1 MVVPIFGFQVLQSA
15 SLLAVVLRMQVLG
28 IQGVAA
34 TAASVFVHGIVP
46 DDPMNP

>member
-1 MVVPIFGFQVLQSA
+1 MLQSP
-15 SLLAVVLRMQVLG
+15 SLFAVVLRRQVLG
-28 IQGVAA
+28 IQAVAA